1 MRRNFST
8 VVVTLLAF
16 SLLAG
21 CATLPHTHTKQIGN
35 RRIEYA
41 LVRNGAPVV
50 IFENG
55 LGGTMEWWKK
65 VFPEIAKDTSVFAYN
80 RPGYGNSEAATTPRD
95 GEHIV
100 NELRMLL
107 GSLDLNPPYI
117 LVGHSLGGLYVQ
129 DFARRY
135 PEEVRA
141 LILVDSTHPTQT
153 EGKGSPENWPFRA
166 RMILRLAVRAVAK
179 DELDAVS
186 TTGKIVLNLPTF
198 RKSVVVL
205 SAAKPLQE
213 TSELANFAN
222 DKRRDI
228 AHLYPGSKQVWV
240 DSGHAI
246 PLEAP
251 GAIIS
256 EIRALLLE
264 HQSNSLN

>member
-1 MRRNFST
+1 MKYLVALTPF
-8 VVVTLLAF
+8 AF

-21 CATLPHTHTKQIGN
+21 CATLSHTQTKQIDN
-35 RRIEYA
+35 RRVEYA
-41 LVRNGAPVV
+41 LVRNGAPLVV
-50 IFENG
+50 FENG
-55 LGGTMEWWKK
+55 LGGTKEWWKK

-80 RPGYGNSEAATTPRD
+80 RPGYGNSEAPTTPRD

-107 GSLDLNPPYI
+107 GSLGLNPPYI
-117 LVGHSLGGLYVQ
+117 LVGHSLGGLYMQ

-135 PEEVRA
+135 PNEVHA

-153 EGKGSPENWPFRA
+153 EGKGSPESWSLWLRI
-166 RMILRLAVRAVAK
+166 ILHLAVRGVAK
-179 DELDAVS
+179 DEFAAVDA
-186 TTGKIVLNLPTF
+186 TGKSVLNLPMF
-198 RKSVVVL
+198 RKPVVVL

-228 AHLYPGSKQVWV
+228 ARLYPGSKQVWV
-240 DSGHAI
+240 DSGHVI

-251 GAIIS
+251 EAIIS
-256 EIRALLLE
+256 EIRALLFK
-264 HQSNSLN
+264 QQDNPSN